1 MLTLTDSITQIQAKV
16 NKAFAEEINKVL
28 SKEKNNL
35 LQKCKQISTQS
46 ILLQPEVQSLN
57 SSRADSLAGQFGIT
71 TSQAISLPNA
81 IAAAIEASISVTFI
95 KYNSKLAGG
104 IEVNFQPKDFRNLL
118 DLPIGHTIYNGGDL
132 HWMSWLLEQGDKVII
147 VGYSYDPTTGLGRSG
162 LGTMTSGGFFRVPPQ
177 FSGTTE
183 NNFVTRALVGSKQE
197 KEISKVFKSILG
209 AK

>member
-147 VGYSYDPTTGLGRSG
+147 VGYSYDPTTGLGRSNNDEDIAG
-162 LGTMTSGGFFRVPPQ
+162 LIDGEVEFDDETYDV
-177 FSGTTE
+177 
-183 NNFVTRALVGSKQE
+183 
-197 KEISKVFKSILG
+197 
-209 AK
+209 

>member
-1 MLTLTDSITQIQAKV
+1 MLTLTDNITQIQAKV

-28 SKEKNNL
+28 FKEKNNL

-71 TSQAISLPNA
+71 TSQAIALPNA

-95 KYNSKLAGG
+95 KYNFKLAGG

-183 NNFVTRALVGSKQE
+183 NNFVTRALVGSEQE